1 MIFSLTLID
10 HSIHSS
16 LRSNK
21 KLQLRLAPTV
31 VLVTEHVII
40 AVRKSVMRVA
50 LGTTHVGES
59 MHKSVMGAVSHFKAV
74 GMQALGTVAVCLKE
88 SLARTVV
95 RDTPLVIRQVSYL
108 FVHLVLIAHG
118 LDEMPTFFIICRIG
132 RCLHY
137 W

>member
-10 HSIHSS
+10 HSLHSS

-21 KLQLRLAPTV
+21 KLQLRLASTV
-31 VLVTEHVII
+31 ALGTEHVMI

-59 MHKSVMGAVSHFKAV
+59 MHKSVMGAVSHLKAV

-95 RDTPLVIRQVSYL
+95 RDTPLVIRQVSY
-108 FVHLVLIAHG
+108 
-118 LDEMPTFFIICRIG
+118 
-132 RCLHY
+132 
-137 W
+137 